1 MCSPSIDESK
11 SFQAASLLGIPSNN
25 ATMLQLSN
33 NDDQEKRMENCSTKI
48 AVVIVIILTSSIY
61 RSLAPIALRLIKH
74 SLSPCNDQVSV
85 WEG

>member
-1 MCSPSIDESK
+1 MRSPSIDESK
-11 SFQAASLLGIPSNN
+11 SFQAATLLGIPSNN

-33 NDDQEKRMENCSTKI
+33 NDEEKRMENCSTKI

-74 SLSPCNDQVSV
+74 SLSPCNDQVSL

>member
-1 MCSPSIDESK
+1 MRSPSIGESK

-33 NDDQEKRMENCSTKI
+33 NDEEERMENCSTKI